1 LRDFN
6 DIKSPIYI
14 LNKTGEEIFK
24 NVYNQ
29 EKLNSYQENIYL
41 LLLDYNLFTNYL
53 DLFIRDFVQSIFGTK
68 NRIKVIFY
76 ILITSNLV
84 FIAIILLVLL
94 GYLGIYF
101 LIVFKIMENIYSQ
114 LNQKLGDIL
123 IKDIVRKKID
133 NLNLLLNFY
142 ENDINKTLNN
152 LNDIYN
158 NYHEN
163 YNLKIKEESKLM
175 KKEGNI
181 ENEKKKNDC
190 LALIKTYK
198 KYNLFKYSKRGKMY
212 SFTLSLMA
220 IISFVIYCIEMVV
233 WIKFLKKEATVGDW
247 INVGTSFTISINKFM
262 NNFLIMIYDNRTLE
276 EVSSTFSSQDSIST
290 VFVKLTELYEADKY
304 FNSLNDISTINDKN
318 INFDCQL
325 FYQKMNNDFFDKLKN
340 RFISEKEKLYYTMS
354 YFCNW
359 SKVMTFKQ
367 YKTIFLQLF
376 NQIKVIMEN
385 FKNENYNDI
394 LEFIGQN
401 DIVKIEI
408 IFLITYRYLI
418 DIIFENIYSFTD
430 AMSKRIN
437 FFVIAH
443 FFIFISVL
451 IMIILIIFFIY
462 VKNVNN
468 DCKKFIQ
475 ANKVFKVCNTNE

>member
-1 LRDFN
+1 M
-6 DIKSPIYI
+6 
-14 LNKTGEEIFK
+14 
-24 NVYNQ
+24 
-29 EKLNSYQENIYL
+29 
-41 LLLDYNLFTNYL
+41 
-53 DLFIRDFVQSIFGTK
+53 
-68 NRIKVIFY
+68 
-76 ILITSNLV
+76 
-84 FIAIILLVLL
+84 VL
-94 GYLGIYF
+94 
-101 LIVFKIMENIYSQ
+101 
-114 LNQKLGDIL
+114 
-123 IKDIVRKKID
+123 
-133 NLNLLLNFY
+133 
-142 ENDINKTLNN
+142 
-152 LNDIYN
+152 
-158 NYHEN
+158 
-163 YNLKIKEESKLM
+163 
-175 KKEGNI
+175 
-181 ENEKKKNDC
+181 
-190 LALIKTYK
+190 
-198 KYNLFKYSKRGKMY
+198 
-212 SFTLSLMA
+212 
-220 IISFVIYCIEMVV
+220 

-276 EVSSTFSSQDSIST
+276 EISSTFSSKDSIST

-385 FKNENYNDI
+385 FKNDNYNDI

-437 FFVIAH
+437 FFIIAH

-468 DCKKFIQ
+468 DCNKFIQ